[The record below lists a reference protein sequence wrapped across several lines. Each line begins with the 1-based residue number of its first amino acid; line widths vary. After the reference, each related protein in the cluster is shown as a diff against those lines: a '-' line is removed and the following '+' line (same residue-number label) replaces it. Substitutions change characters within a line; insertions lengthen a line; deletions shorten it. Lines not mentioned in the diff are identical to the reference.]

1 MTTIQAHRSASWSYF
16 VKAQLFSLKRKRDIF
31 CMIKNVNREE
41 EKEKLFKNVWLLK
54 PSDNKGHNLCKTI
67 NSIGNCKV
75 EILQGL
81 RPMLAQV

>member
-1 MTTIQAHRSASWSYF
+1 
-16 VKAQLFSLKRKRDIF
+16 
-31 CMIKNVNREE
+31 MIKNVNREE

-81 RPMLAQV
+81 RPMLAQVCDQSWASLQYSKSFQTKILSSGI